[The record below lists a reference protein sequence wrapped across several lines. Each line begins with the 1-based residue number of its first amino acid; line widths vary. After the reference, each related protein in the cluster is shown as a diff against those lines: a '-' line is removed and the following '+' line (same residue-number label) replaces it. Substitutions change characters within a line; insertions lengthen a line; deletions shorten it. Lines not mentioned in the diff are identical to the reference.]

1 MGNRAKCKKI
11 VTLPETDIRKKRT
24 DLGWDKS
31 FLNRTRKEK
40 SQKKRMD
47 QSNFSKIKRLYLSK
61 DTIKALKKI
70 KPNHTLEETIYK
82 IFI

>member
-1 MGNRAKCKKI
+1 M
-11 VTLPETDIRKKRT
+11 
-24 DLGWDKS
+24 DK
-31 FLNRTRKEK
+31 
-40 SQKKRMD
+40 
-47 QSNFSKIKRLYLSK
+47 SNFSKIKRLYFSK

>member
-1 MGNRAKCKKI
+1 
-11 VTLPETDIRKKRT
+11 
-24 DLGWDKS
+24 
-31 FLNRTRKEK
+31 
-40 SQKKRMD
+40 MD